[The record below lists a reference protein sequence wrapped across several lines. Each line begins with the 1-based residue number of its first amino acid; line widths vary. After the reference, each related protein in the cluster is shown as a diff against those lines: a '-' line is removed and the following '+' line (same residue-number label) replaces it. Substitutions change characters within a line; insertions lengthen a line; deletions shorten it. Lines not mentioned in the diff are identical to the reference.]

1 MGFDPGTADSKTEA
15 LTTWPQQLRD
25 KKWFSWIFI
34 KKIIN
39 LKSLNYNWTKFS
51 SLNIK
56 INNIEWFFKNIF
68 MS

>member
-1 MGFDPGTADSKTEA
+1 MGFDPGTADSKTGT

-25 KKWFSWIFI
+25 KKWFFWIFI
-34 KKIIN
+34 KKFIN

-56 INNIEWFFKNIF
+56 INNIEWFFFIY
-68 MS
+68 